1 MAALSIHRAHWNRLR
16 ISNPFTVKIG
26 GLLAIMLGILIAG
39 TVTIDNLKWI
49 AADGDYWV
57 QLVIALFHNILLA
70 GLLFAFCFVVY
81 GRCVKRIAPSAS
93 ALGYALT
100 AAVGSLTISFVVTIL
115 SRLLRQMVFSDF
127 GIVDV
132 FAVTMIN
139 DMLVAVAVILIST
152 LLSTLT
158 RRQQAV
164 LENEKLQSE
173 QLITRYETLEQQVN
187 PHFLFNSLN
196 TLGGL
201 IGVDDDKASR
211 YLQQL
216 ASAYRYVMQQHEDHM
231 VTLGE
236 EMEFVDTFFDMMQ
249 TRYGDN
255 LKMDCCIGSEWL
267 SYRVPPIS
275 VQLLIEN
282 AIKHN
287 VVSSR
292 HPLTISLAVGQPGVL
307 RVSNPLQPKQAQ
319 SETESSHVGLENLS
333 QRYQMLF
340 HTDIVVSQSDKE
352 FVVELPL
359 IKQ

>member
-1 MAALSIHRAHWNRLR
+1 MSALPIHRTHWDKLR
-16 ISNPFTVKIG
+16 ITNPFTVKIG
-26 GLLAIMLGILIAG
+26 VLLAIMLGILISG

-49 AADGDYWV
+49 DADGSYWV
-57 QLVIALFHNILLA
+57 QLVITLLHNIILA
-70 GLLFAFCFVVY
+70 GLLVAFCFVLY
-81 GRCVKRIAPSAS
+81 GRCVKRLSPSAS
-93 ALGYALT
+93 ALGYALV
-100 AAVGSLTISFVVTIL
+100 AATGSLAISFVFTLI
-115 SRLLRQMVFSDF
+115 SRLLRQMVFSDL

-139 DMLVAVAVILIST
+139 DMLMAVSVMLIST

-173 QLITRYETLEQQVN
+173 QMITRYETLEQQVN

-201 IGVDDDKASR
+201 IGVDDDKASH

-216 ASAYRYVMQQHEDHM
+216 AAAYRYVMQHHENHT
-231 VTLGE
+231 VTLAE
-236 EMEFVDTFFDMMQ
+236 EMEFVDTFFSMMQ

-255 LKMDCCIGSEWL
+255 LKMDRRIGTEWL

-292 HPLTISLAVGQPGVL
+292 HPLTISLSVSPDGSL
-307 RVSNPLQPKQAQ
+307 RVANPLQPKQTQ
-319 SETESSHVGLENLS
+319 SGAESSRVGLDNLS

-340 HTDIVVSQSDKE
+340 RTDIVVLQSANE

>member
-1 MAALSIHRAHWNRLR
+1 M
-16 ISNPFTVKIG
+16 
-26 GLLAIMLGILIAG
+26 
-39 TVTIDNLKWI
+39 
-49 AADGDYWV
+49 
-57 QLVIALFHNILLA
+57 
-70 GLLFAFCFVVY
+70 
-81 GRCVKRIAPSAS
+81 
-93 ALGYALT
+93 
-100 AAVGSLTISFVVTIL
+100 
-115 SRLLRQMVFSDF
+115 
-127 GIVDV
+127 
-132 FAVTMIN
+132 
-139 DMLVAVAVILIST
+139 
-152 LLSTLT
+152 
-158 RRQQAV
+158 
-164 LENEKLQSE
+164 
-173 QLITRYETLEQQVN
+173 
-187 PHFLFNSLN
+187 
-196 TLGGL
+196 
-201 IGVDDDKASR
+201 
-211 YLQQL
+211 
-216 ASAYRYVMQQHEDHM
+216 MQQHEDHM

-340 HTDIVVSQSDKE
+340 QTDIVVSQSDKE

>member
-1 MAALSIHRAHWNRLR
+1 MAALPIHRAHWEKLR
-16 ISNPFTVKIG
+16 ITNPFTVKIG
-26 GLLAIMLGILIAG
+26 VLVTIMLGILISG

-49 AADGDYWV
+49 DADGSYWV
-57 QLVIALFHNILLA
+57 QLVITLLHNILLA
-70 GLLFAFCFVVY
+70 GLLVAFCFVLY
-81 GRCVKRIAPSAS
+81 GRCVKRLSPSAS
-93 ALGYALT
+93 ALGYASV
-100 AAVGSLTISFVVTIL
+100 AAAGSLAIAFVFTLI
-115 SRLLRQMVFSDF
+115 SRLLRQMVFSDL

-139 DMLVAVAVILIST
+139 DMLMAVSVMLISS

-173 QLITRYETLEQQVN
+173 QMITRYETLEQQVN

-216 ASAYRYVMQQHEDHM
+216 AAAYRYVMQQHENHT
-231 VTLGE
+231 VTLAE
-236 EMEFVDTFFDMMQ
+236 EMAFVDTFFSMMQ

-255 LKMDCCIGSEWL
+255 LKMDCRIGAEWL
-267 SYRVPPIS
+267 SYKVPPIS

-287 VVSSR
+287 VVSAR
-292 HPLTISLAVGQPGVL
+292 HPLTISLSVSNDGGL
-307 RVSNPLQPKQAQ
+307 RVANPLQPKQAQ
-319 SETESSHVGLENLS
+319 AETGSSHVGLANLS

-340 HTDIVVSQSDKE
+340 HTDIVVSQSANE

-359 IKQ
+359 MKQ